1 MDRKL
6 KKRLIAFT
14 VPPYDEKQRKETL
27 LLAKQIKEHRPEE
40 KMSGIRFFFDQLRF
54 IRKRTWLLKIAATA
68 LFTGYC
74 HWSGRRTGQLSAPAW
89 FRVYAA
95 PLSDQCP

>member
-1 MDRKL
+1 MHDRGQKGEENTMDRKL

-27 LLAKQIKEHRPEE
+27 LLAEQIKEHRPEE
-40 KMSGIRFFFDQLRF
+40 NM
-54 IRKRTWLLKIAATA
+54 AAQDRGNSA
-68 LFTGYC
+68 FTGYC
-74 HWSGRRTGQLSAPAW
+74 HWSGRRTGQLPAPAW
-89 FRVYAA
+89 LRVYAA